1 MERARLNHAE
11 GRLYVSSKRDLR
23 IILDRAWIDSGD
35 ALLVADCLIQIIGR
49 SSKALD
55 RILVETYLQQFPFGH
70 PSFSRLIEALL
81 QVASR
86 AGSRWKQ
93 PAERWNLFDPTA
105 GPATVGTALIDLDP
119 RSVTEDSGLSGD
131 LLSGGFSRVAWRNA
145 CAKVA
150 ESDDDSAPRR
160 AKALVAAAEI
170 IGDLPAEHAHYARA
184 LLKPWVERTPSPPMK
199 RFIIG
204 ELTGRIGDPRL
215 ERNRWRGLS
224 RELKVHYPDEDVA
237 RLFGRLHFWLIEN
250 AIHQFLDVVD
260 HDADPDQWPYRK
272 AFWLSYLKAGHVKD
286 AWVAFGPA
294 AADRARDLTESSK
307 APRRLYADLTGA
319 PQPTQSVLLLKIDNL
334 VIGDWSHT
342 GACRFWTK
350 DSEAGK
356 RLTDAEG
363 NWLSQYSAAHL
374 KTLDVKHPRLRLSH
388 RRSG

>member
-1 MERARLNHAE
+1 
-11 GRLYVSSKRDLR
+11 
-23 IILDRAWIDSGD
+23 
-35 ALLVADCLIQIIGR
+35 
-49 SSKALD
+49 
-55 RILVETYLQQFPFGH
+55 
-70 PSFSRLIEALL
+70 
-81 QVASR
+81 
-86 AGSRWKQ
+86 
-93 PAERWNLFDPTA
+93 
-105 GPATVGTALIDLDP
+105 
-119 RSVTEDSGLSGD
+119 
-131 LLSGGFSRVAWRNA
+131 
-145 CAKVA
+145 
-150 ESDDDSAPRR
+150 
-160 AKALVAAAEI
+160 
-170 IGDLPAEHAHYARA
+170 
-184 LLKPWVERTPSPPMK
+184 
-199 RFIIG
+199 
-204 ELTGRIGDPRL
+204 
-215 ERNRWRGLS
+215 LS

-374 KTLDVKHPRLRLSH
+374 KTLDVKHPRLAAKAQALAQAQRLRALRPDH
-388 RRSG
+388 EERHSGAKSYTWQRAFNEVIGELTDFRVHFEYDSLSPYECNRAWWPAHIIGARKQ